1 MKLRPTMKALL
12 RQMIPPAI
20 GDIVALVRGGE
31 RCVWSGDY
39 PSWAEATADSTGYDS
54 DVIVERVTSAALKVE
69 RGDAVYERDGVLF
82 DAIEY
87 SWPMLAGLMW
97 VAARNGGRL
106 DVVDFGGALGTSF
119 YQNRRF
125 LAPLAHVRWNVVEQ
139 PRFVEVGR
147 RLFADDERLR
157 FHSDLDSCPTIA
169 GEALLLSSVLQY
181 LEEPHAIVTAAARR
195 FRYLLVDL
203 TPVHDGPRD
212 RLTVQTVPPSI
223 YPARYPCWLFSEAS
237 LLSRLDA
244 AFEVVAAIDSHFS
257 PDVRA
262 GATRARYRGYILER
276 R

>member
-1 MKLRPTMKALL
+1 MKLNQAMKAFLHE
-12 RQMIPPAI
+12 MMPPAVGKVI
-20 GDIVALVRGGE
+20 ALARGGE

-39 PSWAEATADSTGYDS
+39 PSWAEAVADSTGYDS
-54 DVIVERVTSAALKVE
+54 DVIVARVTSAALEVK

-82 DAIEY
+82 DEIEY
-87 SWPMLAGLMW
+87 SWQMLSGLMW

-119 YQNRRF
+119 YQNRHF

-139 PRFVEVGR
+139 PCFVEVGR

-157 FHSDLDSCPTIA
+157 FHLDFDSCAIVD

-181 LEEPHAIVTAAARR
+181 LEQPCAIVAAAARR
-195 FRYLLVDL
+195 CRYLLLDL
-203 TPVHDGPRD
+203 TPVHDGLTD
-212 RLTVQTVPPSI
+212 RLTVQTVPPTI
-223 YPARYPCWLFSEAS
+223 CPARYPCWLFSEAK
-237 LLSRLDA
+237 LLSQLEA
-244 AFEVVAAIDSHFS
+244 AFEVVAAFDSHFS
-257 PDVRA
+257 PDIRA